1 MNPLWQSWFDTVNGL
16 MGVAAPGT
24 APGAAEPA
32 RADERGAAG
41 KSATDPFA
49 LWGVTLEQYERVTRP
64 WAELTQHFFGF
75 PTNLPGGGADPLA
88 DVFERSFGLLVNF
101 PGIEQELPTLMRE
114 AAVNWAALAKALT
127 AYNAVMMPAWL
138 RTGQEVMREVQR
150 RATAGE
156 PVDSSSSFLAVATS
170 VSDRVLVETFRS
182 DAYVKA
188 HRALSDAI
196 AKQRIAQNK
205 VVDLFARD
213 GHFATRRDLDEALR
227 EIVNLR
233 RELRTLARGV
243 RRNARTRKKKS
254 GPATAGAAAQGDEQ

>member
-16 MGVAAPGT
+16 MGVTTPRP
-24 APGAAEPA
+24 APGAGESA
-32 RADERGAAG
+32 ADAF
-41 KSATDPFA
+41 SW
-49 LWGVTLEQYERVTRP
+49 WGTGLEQYERVAQP
-64 WAELTQHFFGF
+64 WADLTKHFFGF
-75 PTNLPGGGADPLA
+75 PTNLPGAGADPLA

-138 RTGQEVMREVQR
+138 RTGEEVLREVQR
-150 RATAGE
+150 RAAAGE
-156 PVDSSSSFLAVATS
+156 PVDSSAAFLAVATS

-196 AKQRIAQNK
+196 AQQRIAQNK

-243 RRNARTRKKKS
+243 RRNARARKKK
-254 GPATAGAAAQGDEQ
+254 PAPALAGAAAPGDAQ